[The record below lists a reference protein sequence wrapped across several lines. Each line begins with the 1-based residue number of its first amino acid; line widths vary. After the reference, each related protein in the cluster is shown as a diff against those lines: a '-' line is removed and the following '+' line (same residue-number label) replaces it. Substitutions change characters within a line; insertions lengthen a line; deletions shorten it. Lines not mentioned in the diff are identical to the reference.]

1 MPLALIHHLF
11 QRNMKQGEQRES
23 PGRDRWNPSSGAT
36 VCSMASLPYCF
47 SCWCS
52 RGHSWEFYCSCWSY
66 LHERT
71 QISGQGH
78 KRHEKRCAN
87 CKSHEYNGVQI
98 VEIVCSIQNLK
109 RSECSTSI
117 DPLLVS
123 EKYEESRVSRKS
135 WLKKPLLLA
144 TRDEAQA
151 KQLQFAPCHPCTTA
165 CLLFLLMLPQS
176 FLSVLLFL
184 QPPSWE
190 DIHRWTGAQKAREKV
205 KLIKNR

>member
-135 WLKKPLLLA
+135 WLKNLSCWQREMKPKLSSCSLLHV
-144 TRDEAQA
+144 TPAQP
-151 KQLQFAPCHPCTTA
+151 LVCFSCWCS
-165 CLLFLLMLPQS
+165 QS